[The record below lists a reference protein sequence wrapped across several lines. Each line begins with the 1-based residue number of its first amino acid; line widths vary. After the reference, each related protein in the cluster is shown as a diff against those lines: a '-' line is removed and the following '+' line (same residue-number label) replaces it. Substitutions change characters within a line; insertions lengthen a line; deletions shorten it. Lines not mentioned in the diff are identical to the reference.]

1 MKINIKSILINLRH
15 QPVVSVVSIIGTG
28 LAIFLIMIVVMI
40 SDIAIIPYA
49 PESNRDRFLHNT
61 WTTIVQTEKKQF
73 SSNGPMSYDT
83 FKSLFLPLSTP
94 EAVTAY
100 TIRHTE
106 AILQEREGTPVG
118 VTYKKVDDAYWKVF
132 DFTFVAGRPF
142 DKAEADAGMP
152 LAVITA
158 NTARAVF
165 GSTDVVGRELLLN
178 YAPYRVVGVVK
189 DVPSQS
195 ARTFTHVF
203 VPILTEDKVEWNTGI
218 MGDISATILARDRGD
233 FDKIREEFDR
243 SVVSFNKDISST
255 GWEVLTQNRPYDQEK
270 ESYVYASNI
279 EPDIA
284 TARRKNL
291 IIYAI
296 LLLVPAIN
304 LSSMTESRLRGR
316 IAEIGVRRAFGCTR
330 FETMMTILCENLI
343 VTVVA
348 GAIGL
353 LLSVVFA
360 YFAQN
365 YIFGMNSGG
374 PISSERLPLVSLLNW
389 MTFLRAFIFCFI
401 LNLLSTGIPAWKA
414 SRMNIVN
421 AISGLRKQ

>member
-1 MKINIKSILINLRH
+1 
-15 QPVVSVVSIIGTG
+15 
-28 LAIFLIMIVVMI
+28 MI

-49 PESNRDRFLHNT
+49 PESNRNRFLHNT

-100 TIRHTE
+100 AKVFDE
-106 AILQEREGTPVG
+106 SILQEREGTPVG

-142 DKAEADAGMP
+142 DKAEADAGMA

-165 GSTDVVGRELLLN
+165 GSTDVVGREILLN

-195 ARTFTHVF
+195 ARTFAHVF
-203 VPILTEDKVEWNTGI
+203 VPILAENKYEWNSGI
-218 MGDISATILARDRGD
+218 MGDISVTILAHDRSD
-233 FDKIREEFDR
+233 FDKIREEFNR
-243 SVVSFNKDISST
+243 RVESFNKEIAST
-255 GWEVLTQNRPYDQEK
+255 GWEVQTLGRPYDQEL
-270 ESYVYASNI
+270 ESHVSSSNL

-330 FETMMTILCENLI
+330 FETMMTILGENLV
-343 VTVVA
+343 VTIVA

-360 YFAQN
+360 YFAQD
-365 YIFGMNSGG
+365 YIFSMRTVGSVPGVG
-374 PISSERLPLVSLLNW
+374 LPLVSMLNW
-389 MTFLRAFIFCFI
+389 TTFFQAFVFCFI

-421 AISGLRKQ
+421 AISGLRK

>member
-15 QPVVSVVSIIGTG
+15 QPVVSVVSIIGTA

-40 SDIAIIPYA
+40 SDIGITPYA
-49 PESNRDRFLHNT
+49 PESNRDRFLHHT
-61 WTTIVQTEKKQF
+61 WTSIVQIEKKQF
-73 SSNGPMSYDT
+73 GSNGPMSYET
-83 FKSLFLPLSTP
+83 FKSLFSPLTTP

-100 TIRHTE
+100 KQVYTE
-106 AILQEREGTPVG
+106 AILQEREGTPAEVG
-118 VTYKKVDDAYWKVF
+118 YKKVDDAYWKVF
-132 DFTFVAGRPF
+132 DYTFVAGRPF

-165 GSTDVVGRELLLN
+165 GSTDVVGREVLLN

-195 ARTFTHVF
+195 ARTFAHVF
-203 VPILTEDKVEWNTGI
+203 VPILSENKNEWNSGI
-218 MGDISATILARDRGD
+218 MGDISVTILARDRGD
-233 FDKIREEFDR
+233 FDKIREEFSR
-243 SVVSFNKDISST
+243 RVESVNKEIAST
-255 GWEVLTQNRPYDQEK
+255 GWEIQTLGRPYDQEL
-270 ESYVYASNI
+270 ESYVKSSFT
-279 EPDIA
+279 EPDKA
-284 TARRKNL
+284 TARRRNL

-330 FETMMTILCENLI
+330 FETMMTILGENLV

-360 YFAQN
+360 YFAQD
-365 YIFGMNSGG
+365 YIFSMRTVGSVPGVG
-374 PISSERLPLVSLLNW
+374 LPLVSMLNW
-389 MTFLRAFIFCFI
+389 MTFFRAFVFCFI
-401 LNLLSTGIPAWKA
+401 LNLLSTGIPAWRA

-421 AISGLRKQ
+421 AISGLRK

>member
-1 MKINIKSILINLRH
+1 MKLNIKSIFINLRH
-15 QPVVSVVSIIGTG
+15 QPVVSVVSIIGTA

-40 SDIAIIPYA
+40 SDIGITPYA

-61 WTTIVQTEKKQF
+61 WTTIVQSEKNQY

-83 FKSLFLPLSTP
+83 FKKLFLPLSTP
-94 EAVTAY
+94 EVVTAY
-100 TIRHTE
+100 TRGATE
-106 AILQEREGTPVG
+106 AILQEREGTPAG
-118 VTYKKVDDAYWKVF
+118 VTYKKVDEAFWKVF
-132 DFTFVAGRPF
+132 DYTFVAGRPF
-142 DKAEADAGMP
+142 DKAEADAGMA

-165 GSTDVVGRELLLN
+165 GTTDVIGRELLLN

-195 ARTFTHVF
+195 SRTFAHVF
-203 VPILTEDKVEWNTGI
+203 VPILAENPFTWNSDI
-218 MGDISATILARDRGD
+218 MGDICATILARDRGD

-243 SVVSFNKDISST
+243 RVISFNKEIAST
-255 GWEVLTQNRPYDQEK
+255 GWEVRTLGRPYEQEV
-270 ESYVYASNI
+270 EAYVSSSNL
-279 EPDIA
+279 EPDVT
-284 TARRKNL
+284 TARRRNL
-291 IIYAI
+291 VIYAI

-330 FETMMTILCENLI
+330 FETMMTILCENLM

-360 YFAQN
+360 YFAQD
-365 YIFGMNSGG
+365 YVFSMRTVGSVPGVG
-374 PISSERLPLVSLLNW
+374 LPLVSMLNW
-389 MTFLRAFIFCFI
+389 MTFLRAFVFCFI
-401 LNLLSTGIPAWKA
+401 LNLLSTGIPAWRA

-421 AISGLRKQ
+421 AISGLRK